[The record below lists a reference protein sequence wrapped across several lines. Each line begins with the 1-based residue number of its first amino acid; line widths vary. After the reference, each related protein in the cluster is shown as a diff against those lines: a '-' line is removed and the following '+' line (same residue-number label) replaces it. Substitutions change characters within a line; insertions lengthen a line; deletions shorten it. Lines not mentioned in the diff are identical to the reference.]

1 MSVDLTILLVI
12 LGCALVT
19 VIPRVIP
26 FVLVKNVTLPEL
38 VIKWLSFI
46 PLCILT
52 ALIVDSFIIQDQ
64 SQLAIDWQVLIV
76 IIPTILIA
84 IWTKSLSITVLVGI
98 VIMALVRL
106 IGSG

>member
-106 IGSG
+106 IV